1 MADIP
6 TYDFVIIG
14 SGFGG
19 SVSAMRLTEK
29 GYKVLVLERGRRYR
43 DEDFPKTNWNIWK
56 YLWLPALRCF
66 GIMQF
71 SLLKDVLVLHGD
83 GVGGGSLMYG
93 NVLMEPDEKYFDQP
107 GWKNVAD
114 WKSILKP
121 YFIQARYML
130 GVNQSQR
137 LWKADEILKQMAELD
152 GAGDTFKTTDVGV
165 FFADESEE
173 GQEVE
178 DPYFSGEGPNRRS
191 CIYCGGCMVGCRY
204 NAKNSLVKNYLF
216 FAEKWGA
223 EVWPECEV
231 HDIRPLS
238 GTQPDGARYQV
249 AYRRTTAWLNKPEQK
264 VRARHVILSAGTLG
278 SNNLLFKCRDIT
290 KSLPKI
296 SNQLGKKVRTNSETL
311 FGSINRDF
319 STNFSEGLAI
329 TSIFQPDQATAV
341 EPVRYPEGSSF
352 IRLLAGPLIKPGGS
366 IPTRILRTLAT
377 AFLHPIDFL
386 RNYSSLDWAHRTT
399 IFLVMQ
405 TEDNQIHLQLGRS
418 LLTLFRR
425 NLVSK
430 SDVEKT
436 IPNTIEV
443 GQKITKQFAEMT
455 NGVPLSTIHESLF
468 NVPTT
473 AHLLGGCSI
482 GRSVEEGILDLDCQ
496 VFNYPGL
503 FVVDGS
509 IVPAN
514 PGINPSLTITAMAEY
529 AMSRIPP
536 KPGAETRQP
545 LGPPGAFHD

>member
-1 MADIP
+1 
-6 TYDFVIIG
+6 
-14 SGFGG
+14 
-19 SVSAMRLTEK
+19 MRLTEK

-114 WKSILKP
+114 WKSILRP
-121 YFIQARYML
+121 HYTQARYML

-137 LWKADEILKQMAELD
+137 LWKADELLKEMADKE
-152 GAGDTFKTTDVGV
+152 GVGDTFQTTEVGV
-165 FFADESEE
+165 FFADENEE
-173 GQEVE
+173 GEEVA
-178 DPYFSGEGPNRRS
+178 DPYFGGEGPNRRG

-231 HDIRPLS
+231 HDIRPL
-238 GTQPDGARYQV
+238 GADQLEGARYEV
-249 AYRRTTAWLNKPEQK
+249 AYRRTTAWLNKPEQQ
-264 VRARHVILSAGTLG
+264 VRARSVIVSAGTLG
-278 SNNLLFKCRDIT
+278 TNHLLSKCRDINN
-290 KSLPKI
+290 SLPKV
-296 SNQLGKKVRTNSETL
+296 SKQLGTKVRTNSETL

-329 TSIFQPDQATAV
+329 TSVFQPDQATAV

-386 RNYSSLDWAHRTT
+386 RNYFSFDWAHRTT

-436 IPNTIEV
+436 IPHTIEV

-455 NGVPLSTIHESLF
+455 NGVPLSSIHESLF
-468 NVPTT
+468 NLPTT

-482 GRSVEEGILDLDCQ
+482 GNDEGEGVLDLNCQ

-503 FVVDGS
+503 YVVDGS

-529 AMSRIPP
+529 AMSRVPP
-536 KPGAETRQP
+536 KPGAEIRQP
-545 LGPPGAFHD
+545 LSPPGALHD

>member
-1 MADIP
+1 VADIP